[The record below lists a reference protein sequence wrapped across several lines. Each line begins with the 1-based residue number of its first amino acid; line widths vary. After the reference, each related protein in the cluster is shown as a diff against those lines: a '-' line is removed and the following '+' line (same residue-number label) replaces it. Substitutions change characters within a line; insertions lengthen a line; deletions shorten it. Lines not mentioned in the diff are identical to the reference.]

1 MRKIVVLEEAAE
13 DIEQG
18 RKFYDLQEIGVGD
31 YFEDTILSDIESL
44 GLFHGI
50 HSKHFGF
57 HRLLSERFPFGI
69 YCRETPT
76 ATECFCSSGSS
87 QKSGLDSQGIE
98 KQKVNSISL
107 ILKNHAY

>member
-1 MRKIVVLEEAAE
+1 MRRIVVLEEAAE
-13 DIEQG
+13 DIERG
-18 RKFYDLQEIGVGD
+18 REFYELQEIGIEA

-69 YCRETPT
+69 YYRETPST
-76 ATECFCSSGSS
+76 TEIFAV
-87 QKSGLDSQGIE
+87 LDLRRNPAGIIKE
-98 KQKVNSISL
+98 
-107 ILKNHAY
+107 LKGRKPQ

>member
-13 DIEQG
+13 DIERG
-18 RKFYDLQEIGVGD
+18 REFYELQEIGIGT

-69 YCRETPT
+69 YYRETPT
-76 ATECFCSSGSS
+76 ATEVFAI
-87 QKSGLDSQGIE
+87 LDLRRDPAWIR
-98 KQKVNSISL
+98 KKLKVRFRFVG
-107 ILKNHAY
+107 

>member
-1 MRKIVVLEEAAE
+1 MRRIVVLEEAAE
-13 DIEQG
+13 DIERG
-18 RKFYDLQEIGVGD
+18 RDFYDLQEIGVGD

-69 YCRETPT
+69 YYREASE
-76 ATECFCSSGSS
+76 ATQVFAV
-87 QKSGLDSQGIE
+87 LD
-98 KQKVNSISL
+98 L
-107 ILKNHAY
+107 RKNPIWIHKALEGRNKRPPR

>member
-1 MRKIVVLEEAAE
+1 MMRIVVLEEAAE
-13 DIEQG
+13 DIKRG
-18 RKFYDLQEIGVGD
+18 REFYDLQEIGVGD

-69 YCRETPT
+69 YYGETPMF
-76 ATECFCSSGSS
+76 TEVFAV
-87 QKSGLDSQGIE
+87 LDLRRHPLWTHKE
-98 KQKVNSISL
+98 
-107 ILKNHAY
+107 LKGRNKRAPL

>member
-13 DIEQG
+13 DIERG
-18 RKFYDLQEIGVGD
+18 RAFYELQELGIGA

-57 HRLLSERFPFGI
+57 HRMLSERFPFGI
-69 YCRETPT
+69 YYR
-76 ATECFCSSGSS
+76 
-87 QKSGLDSQGIE
+87 E
-98 KQKVNSISL
+98 KQAMTEVFAVL
-107 ILKNHAY
+107 DLRKNPVWIHKELENR

>member
-1 MRKIVVLEEAAE
+1 MRKIVVLEEAVE

-18 RKFYDLQEIGVGD
+18 RKFYDLQENGVGD

-57 HRLLSERFPFGI
+57 HRQLSERFPFGI
-69 YCRETPT
+69 YYRDMPEY
-76 ATECFCSSGSS
+76 TEVFAV
-87 QKSGLDSQGIE
+87 LDLRRDPY
-98 KQKVNSISL
+98 L
-107 ILKNHAY
+107 ITKTLASR